1 MMLKDILKNASFIL
15 DDDTYRLLK
24 LPPNAITVSA
34 AILAEVGEPFA
45 CLMVDKHEVTLVLE
59 AEAYAEYRPRLL
71 GHVVSEFA
79 YSLITLD
86 VALDPN
92 VIGLTA
98 LLSRA
103 LADVNI
109 PIIPLGSFS
118 RDHFLVPQ
126 QRAND
131 ALTVLNQLKSQ
142 D

>member
-1 MMLKDILKNASFIL
+1 MTLTDILKNATFVL
-15 DDDTYRLLK
+15 DEDTYHLLK

-34 AILAEVGEPFA
+34 GILAEVGEPFA
-45 CLMVDKHEVTLVLE
+45 CLMVDKHEITLVLE
-59 AEAYAEYRPRLL
+59 AEAYEEYSSRLL
-71 GHVVSEFA
+71 GHVVGEFA

-86 VALDPN
+86 VALEPT

-103 LADVNI
+103 LADANI

-126 QRAND
+126 ERATD
-131 ALTVLNQLKSQ
+131 ALAALNQLKSR